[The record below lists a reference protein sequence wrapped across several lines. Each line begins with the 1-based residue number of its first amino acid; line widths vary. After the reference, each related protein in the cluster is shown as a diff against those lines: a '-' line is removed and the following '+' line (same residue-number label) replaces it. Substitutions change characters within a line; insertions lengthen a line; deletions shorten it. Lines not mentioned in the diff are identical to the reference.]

1 MLASMLHEHDA
12 TGPIGYAQELTGRL
26 TAIGPGMADL
36 DLCGAGATP
45 LGSSTRLTAQLWFA
59 TERSFRVWGTIAVS
73 GREVLAVA
81 TLDRGDL
88 ADASHQGIR
97 HGTAVLEATGVGALA
112 GVRGRITSNFVVS
125 ADGEVTDEQMVV
137 LFLD

>member
-1 MLASMLHEHDA
+1 MLAAMFDEDA
-12 TGPIGYAQELTGRL
+12 EGPIGYAQELTGRL
-26 TAIGPGMADL
+26 TTVGPGVADL
-36 DLCGAGATP
+36 ELSGSGPTP
-45 LGSSTRLTAQLWFA
+45 LGSSTRLEAQLWFA
-59 TERSFRVWGTIAVS
+59 SERSFRVWGTIAIA
-73 GREVLAVA
+73 GRDVLAIA
-81 TLDRGDL
+81 TLGRGDL
-88 ADASHQGIR
+88 VDAAHQGIR